1 MDPRVSNLAKTLVNY
16 SLEVQPGEWVVVIA
30 NTVAMP
36 LVHESLRY
44 ILRAGGH
51 YNLVLE
57 SDEQT
62 EILLREAS
70 DEQIQWISPIQ
81 TLAFE
86 KMDAYLYIRG
96 ASNTR
101 HLAGTDPKKQTAYYQ
116 AQRVLSEI
124 RRRREAEGQIRWT
137 LTEFPCLA
145 YAQEANMSLADYED
159 FVYAA
164 TYADQ
169 PDPVTHWQAVHDKQ
183 EHLVSWLKG
192 KEQVEIRG
200 PHVDLTLSIKE
211 RSFIN
216 SAGKANMPS
225 GEVFTSPVE
234 DSANGWIRFSYPAI
248 RYGREVEGVE
258 LTFENGRVVK
268 ASAEKEEPYLLSQL
282 DSDEGA
288 RYLGELGIGTN
299 FNIQRFTKSILY
311 DEKIGGTIHLAL
323 GFGFPKAGAK
333 NNSNIHWDF
342 ICDMRTDSEILVDGE
357 LFYKNGAFKVE

>member
-1 MDPRVSNLAKTLVNY
+1 MDPRISNLAKTLVNY

-30 NTVAMP
+30 NTVALP
-36 LVHESLRY
+36 LVHETLRH

-51 YNLVLE
+51 YNLILE

-62 EILLREAS
+62 EILLREGS
-70 DEQIQWISPIQ
+70 DEQIKWISPLH
-81 TLAFE
+81 TFAFE
-86 KMDAYLYIRG
+86 QMDAYLYIR
-96 ASNTR
+96 AVSNTR
-101 HLAGTDPKKQTAYYQ
+101 YLAGTDPTKQTAYHQ
-116 AQRVLSEI
+116 AQQVLSEI
-124 RRRREAEGQIRWT
+124 RRRREAEGQIRWS
-137 LTEFPCLA
+137 LTEFPCPA
-145 YAQEANMSLADYED
+145 FAQEANMSLPDYED
-159 FVYAA
+159 FVYVA

-169 PDPVTHWQAVHDKQ
+169 PDPVKHWQAVHDQQ
-183 EHLVSWLKG
+183 ERLVNWLKG
-192 KEQVEIRG
+192 KKHVQIRG
-200 PHVDLTLSIKE
+200 PHVDLALSIE
-211 RSFIN
+211 GRDFIN

-234 DSANGWIRFSYPAI
+234 DSASGWVRFSYPAI
-248 RYGREVEGVE
+248 RLGREVEGVE
-258 LTFENGRVVK
+258 LTFENGRVIK
-268 ASAEKEEPYLLSQL
+268 ASAEKEERFLLSQL

-323 GFGFPKAGAK
+323 GYGFPQIGGK

-357 LFYKNGAFKVE
+357 LFFKNGAFKI

>member
-16 SLEVQPGEWVVVIA
+16 SLEVQPGEWVVVIS
-30 NTVAMP
+30 NIVALP
-36 LVHESLRY
+36 LVHESLRH

-51 YNLVLE
+51 YNLILE

-62 EILLREAS
+62 EILLQEGS
-70 DEQIQWISPIQ
+70 DEQIQWISPIE
-81 TLAFE
+81 TMAFE
-86 KMDAYLYIRG
+86 QMDAYLFIR
-96 ASNTR
+96 AVSNTR
-101 HLAGTDPKKQTAYYQ
+101 SLAGTDPKKQTAYYQ
-116 AQRVLSEI
+116 AKKALTEI
-124 RRRREAEGQIRWT
+124 RRQREADGKMRWS
-137 LTEFPCLA
+137 LTEFPCPA
-145 YAQEANMSLADYED
+145 FAQEANMSLPDYED

-169 PDPVTHWQAVHDKQ
+169 PEPVKHWQAVHDKQ
-183 EHLVSWLKG
+183 EQLVSWLKG

-200 PHVDLTLSIKE
+200 PHVDLTLSIKG
-211 RSFIN
+211 RDFIN

-258 LTFENGRVVK
+258 FSFENGRVVK
-268 ASAEKEEPYLLSQL
+268 ASAEKEEPFLLSQL

-323 GFGFPKAGAK
+323 GFGFPKIGGK

-357 LFYKNGAFKVE
+357 LFYKNGAFKI